1 MCQVTQ
7 ITGLAP
13 QAGLCMVG
21 RHLSRLGCSGNLP
34 TTGSG
39 WYFATFFGHYSDRK
53 LLLSSQCSKLMVEK
67 C

>member
-34 TTGSG
+34 TTAQPGRDG
-39 WYFATFFGHYSDRK
+39 T
-53 LLLSSQCSKLMVEK
+53 LLPFLGIIVIENCY
-67 C
+67 